1 MTTERGSQDPGSDP
15 TAMGD
20 DALGNIDALV
30 GTREDEMTSTGLSD
44 APYSG
49 GAGTST
55 ADSGAMGSGSGSF
68 GSGGSGSGD
77 RLQEA
82 TGGVVDRV
90 AQTTQQQVGSQVNSQ
105 LSRGADM
112 LDQVSQAIRQSGDQM
127 RDQQPQIAS
136 FADTAAQQVDK
147 ASEFFRQTD
156 FQGLVREAESF
167 ARRQPAVFLG
177 GAFALGL
184 VASRF
189 LKASPQDG
197 GSMQSGQFSRGFGSG
212 YGGSSYGS
220 QYGGSSYGGSSYGS
234 GYAGSDA
241 SAYGSGS
248 GYGSSG
254 YGSDGSQQQNY
265 GSSSASSM
273 GSTGGAAYAE
283 PGSGATS
290 DQGVEHGGV

>member
-1 MTTERGSQDPGSDP
+1 
-15 TAMGD
+15 MGD
-20 DALGNIDALV
+20 DALGNVDALV

-55 ADSGAMGSGSGSF
+55 ADSGTRSSGSGSF
-68 GSGGSGSGD
+68 GSGSSGSGD

-136 FADTAAQQVDK
+136 LADTAAQQVDK
-147 ASEFFRQTD
+147 ASQFFRQTD
-156 FQGLVREAESF
+156 FQGLVREAEDF
-167 ARRQPAVFLG
+167 ARRQPAMFLG

-189 LKASPQDG
+189 LKASPQGG
-197 GSMQSGQFSRGFGSG
+197 GSMQGSQLSRGFGSG

-220 QYGGSSYGGSSYGS
+220 SYGGSSYGGSGYSGS
-234 GYAGSDA
+234 GYSGSRYAGSDA

-248 GYGSSG
+248 GYAGSG
-254 YGSDGSQQQNY
+254 YGSDGSQQENY

-273 GSTGGAAYAE
+273 GSTGGTAYAE

>member
-1 MTTERGSQDPGSDP
+1 
-15 TAMGD
+15 MGD
-20 DALGNIDALV
+20 DALGNVDALV

-55 ADSGAMGSGSGSF
+55 ADSGTRSSGSGSF
-68 GSGGSGSGD
+68 GSGSSGSGD

-127 RDQQPQIAS
+127 RDQQPQIATL
-136 FADTAAQQVDK
+136 ADTAAQQVDK
-147 ASEFFRQTD
+147 ASQFFRQTD
-156 FQGLVREAESF
+156 FQGLVREAEDF
-167 ARRQPAVFLG
+167 ARRQPAMFLG

-189 LKASPQDG
+189 LKASPQGG
-197 GSMQSGQFSRGFGSG
+197 GSMQGSQLSRGFGSG

-220 QYGGSSYGGSSYGS
+220 SYGGSSYGGSGYSGS
-234 GYAGSDA
+234 GYSGSRYAGSDA

-248 GYGSSG
+248 GYAGSG
-254 YGSDGSQQQNY
+254 YGSDGSQQENY

-273 GSTGGAAYAE
+273 GSTGGTAYAE

-290 DQGVEHGGV
+290 DQGAEHGGV

>member
-1 MTTERGSQDPGSDP
+1 
-15 TAMGD
+15 MGD
-20 DALGNIDALV
+20 DALGNVDALV

-55 ADSGAMGSGSGSF
+55 ADLGATSSGSRSGS
-68 GSGGSGSGD
+68 SGSGD
-77 RLQEA
+77 RLQDA

-90 AQTTQQQVGSQVNSQ
+90 AQTAQQQVGSQVNTQ

-112 LDQVSQAIRQSGDQM
+112 LDQVAQAIRQSGDQM

-136 FADTAAQQVDK
+136 LADTAAQQVDK
-147 ASEFFRQTD
+147 ASQFFRQSD
-156 FQGLVREAESF
+156 FQGLVREAENV
-167 ARRQPAVFLG
+167 ARRQPAMFLG

-189 LKASPQDG
+189 LKASPQG
-197 GSMQSGQFSRGFGSG
+197 GSMQGGSQFSRGFGSG
-212 YGGSSYGS
+212 YGGSSYGGS
-220 QYGGSSYGGSSYGS
+220 GYGGSGYGGSSYG
-234 GYAGSDA
+234 ASDA

-248 GYGSSG
+248 GGSG

-273 GSTGGAAYAE
+273 GSTGGTAYAE

-290 DQGVEHGGV
+290 DQGAEHGGV